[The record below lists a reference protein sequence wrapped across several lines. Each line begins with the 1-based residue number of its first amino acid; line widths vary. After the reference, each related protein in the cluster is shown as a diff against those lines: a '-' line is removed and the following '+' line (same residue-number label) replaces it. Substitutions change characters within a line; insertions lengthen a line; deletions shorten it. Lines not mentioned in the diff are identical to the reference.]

1 MKRERSPTQHEID
14 CQIVRNF
21 LDITAGKT
29 ERVRESFARI
39 ERRAPRTSVSGRD
52 YIMHVQE
59 NDGYL
64 RVYCGRP
71 IATVNSVKLADA
83 KADID
88 SEQWCRRCVAR
99 IKKDKTLP

>member
-1 MKRERSPTQHEID
+1 MSRPRVTQHEID

-21 LDITAGKT
+21 LDVHAGKT

-39 ERRAPRTSVSGRD
+39 ELRARRTSVSGRD

-59 NDGYL
+59 NDGYV
-64 RVYCGRP
+64 RVYCGR
-71 IATVNSVKLADA
+71 AVAKVNSVMLADA
-83 KADID
+83 QKDLAD
-88 SEQWCRRCVAR
+88 EQWCQRCVAR